1 MRAVNR
7 TLTVNDACLSENDLG
22 REMADVGGSPL
33 TRLCGL
39 LNLLAAACLAVAI
52 LLYGIVKTRPSHHK
66 HGPRESSSSRHHVDP
81 FIGTAGVGH
90 TSPGAHLPF
99 GKVTL
104 APLTT
109 GPLLLLTESP
119 GEYSCNLY
127 RRPDINEVIVGDRT
141 FRGVAHTALSG
152 GISLGPWQ
160 DRSRDRGSGV
170 LLRTCER
177 SRRKTTDANWK
188 VRRGPNLLLGGHPAL
203 RTRRFSP

>member
-1 MRAVNR
+1 MRRPVLHHR
-7 TLTVNDACLSENDLG
+7 KPMYIKGIACGLG
-22 REMADVGGSPL
+22 HHVRLRGCFYARCESNLDCERCMPFTRNLRRDRMADVGGSPL

-66 HGPRESSSSRHHVDP
+66 HGPRESSSRHHVDP

-119 GEYSCNLY
+119 GEYSCIAAGY
-127 RRPDINEVIVGDRT
+127 QRGDR
-141 FRGVAHTALSG
+141 R
-152 GISLGPWQ
+152 
-160 DRSRDRGSGV
+160 
-170 LLRTCER
+170 
-177 SRRKTTDANWK
+177 
-188 VRRGPNLLLGGHPAL
+188 
-203 RTRRFSP
+203 